1 MIGPLS
7 SQLNAIKWGEFKLG
21 DLFEKLDLKFKKKI
35 FNKQK
40 DISKVQTS
48 EFDLP
53 LVNAKNG
60 DNGIMYYGRSS
71 DFESAEMTI
80 DIVNDGA
87 VSTANVYPQPL
98 KTGVL
103 YNAYLIKPKF
113 TPTRETLLFFTPCIY
128 KAIKLKFSYEN
139 KASWNK
145 VKNELIS
152 LPLKPTA
159 NTQTLK
165 DIDFDFMEKFI
176 AELEQCRL
184 AELEQC
190 RLAELEA
197 YLKAT
202 GLENTTL
209 SSEEENALNVFNN
222 SGGGNTPCGLT
233 WQSFR
238 LGDLFEKLDL
248 KFKKKIFNKQKD
260 ISKVQTSEFDL
271 PLVNA
276 KNGDNGIMYYGRS
289 SDFESAEM
297 TIDIVNDGAVSTA
310 NVYPQPLKTGVLYNA
325 YLIKPKFTP
334 TRETLLFF
342 TPCIY
347 KAIKLKFS
355 YENKASWNK
364 VKNELISLPLKPTAN
379 TQTLEDVDFHFMRTL
394 INALMKQI
402 IQGVAQYCGAKI
414 QATKEIISQ
423 EMPTQKD
430 SLF

>member
-159 NTQTLK
+159 KTQTLK
-165 DIDFDFMEKFI
+165 DI
-176 AELEQCRL
+176 
-184 AELEQC
+184 
-190 RLAELEA
+190 
-197 YLKAT
+197 
-202 GLENTTL
+202 
-209 SSEEENALNVFNN
+209 
-222 SGGGNTPCGLT
+222 
-233 WQSFR
+233 
-238 LGDLFEKLDL
+238 
-248 KFKKKIFNKQKD
+248 
-260 ISKVQTSEFDL
+260 
-271 PLVNA
+271 
-276 KNGDNGIMYYGRS
+276 
-289 SDFESAEM
+289 
-297 TIDIVNDGAVSTA
+297 
-310 NVYPQPLKTGVLYNA
+310 
-325 YLIKPKFTP
+325 
-334 TRETLLFF
+334 
-342 TPCIY
+342 
-347 KAIKLKFS
+347 
-355 YENKASWNK
+355 
-364 VKNELISLPLKPTAN
+364 
-379 TQTLEDVDFHFMRTL
+379 DFHFMRTL
-394 INALMKQI
+394 INALMKQT

-414 QATKEIISQ
+414 QATKEVISQ
-423 EMPTQKD
+423 ETPIQKD